1 MLTVPGS
8 RMASSRTCRVAV
20 SYSRS
25 MAGSLRVRRH
35 PGLDDSYQGD
45 DDGSRRTRFAPGMDE
60 ELDEV
65 GPIDYLVV
73 EFPPGTEPDGEA
85 LMELHALATAG
96 TIKVL
101 DLAFMRCQDDG
112 TVARVDLAS
121 AGFDGEFDA
130 VLFEGAATGLLDDS
144 DLADAALALAPG
156 CIAAVVVYE
165 NSWAVPFATALRRK
179 GAQLVASGRVPVQ
192 ALLASLDALDAAS

>member
-1 MLTVPGS
+1 
-8 RMASSRTCRVAV
+8 
-20 SYSRS
+20 
-25 MAGSLRVRRH
+25 
-35 PGLDDSYQGD
+35 
-45 DDGSRRTRFAPGMDE
+45 MDE